1 MNSLE
6 IVAVE
11 LDSVELLSLAV
22 GITSELPLKMENES
36 GSDVSGSEVL
46 KENES
51 ELGENEDSALENS
64 DEIEER

>member
-1 MNSLE
+1 MNSLV
-6 IVAVE
+6 IVA
-11 LDSVELLSLAV
+11 VELLSLAV
-22 GITSELPLKMENES
+22 GIESELPLKMENES

-51 ELGENEDSALENS
+51 EPGENEDSALENS